1 MRRIRQCPAA
11 SFSHRQSS
19 LKRLPKTD
27 LEAMILYT
35 VPRSPNSRKV
45 EAVILHLGL
54 QVEIRARDLFKGE
67 LRTTD
72 YLAVNPNAKVPTL
85 VDGDFKLWES
95 AAIMQYLADKAGDNS
110 LFPHDPRIR
119 ADITRWQAWEGQY
132 FNAGLGTLAFE
143 TIAKPRNDAGP
154 PDTALVAQA
163 CSTLA
168 RFAPVLDSH
177 MNGRK
182 YLVDEHLTL
191 ADYSMAA
198 LEPYVNL
205 VPFDFAP
212 YRHIHSYFER
222 MRQSEH
228 WARTGKPARD

>member
-1 MRRIRQCPAA
+1 
-11 SFSHRQSS
+11 
-19 LKRLPKTD
+19 
-27 LEAMILYT
+27 MILYT

-67 LRTTD
+67 LRSTD
-72 YLAVNPNAKVPTL
+72 YLAINPNAKVPTL

-95 AAIMQYLADKAGDNS
+95 AAIMQYLAERSDDNS
-110 LFPHDPRIR
+110 LFPRNPRIR
-119 ADITRWQAWEGQY
+119 ADITRWQCWEGQY

-143 TIAKPRNDAGP
+143 TLAKPRNNAGP
-154 PDTALVAQA
+154 PDEVLVEQA
-163 CSTLA
+163 RNTLS
-168 RFAPVLDSH
+168 RFAPVLNHH

-182 YLVDEHLTL
+182 YLVDDHLTL

-212 YRHIHSYFER
+212 YGHIHAYFDR
-222 MRQSEH
+222 MRQSEY
-228 WARTGKPARD
+228 WARTGMPSRA